1 MSWWELGE
9 GSGYSGSELQLDRI
23 TCAFCDESGNFELE
37 HRAEKRKAND
47 RKTLNFD
54 TYRCG
59 NCAGYVMVL
68 WSASSS
74 AAGLGAGMY
83 GYHVLPWPSRVTKAP
98 EEWPDNVGRYWLQA
112 RRSLSDENWDA
123 ATVMARSALQIAL
136 RDNGASGA
144 TLKKE
149 IADLAAQGVLP
160 PLMRE
165 WSDEVRE
172 LGNESAH
179 PEPSQ
184 PATAQEDAKDIVEF
198 LEYLLRYL
206 YTLPQDIENYRR
218 RRAEAG

>member
-9 GSGYSGSELQLDRI
+9 GSGYSGSELQLDLI

-98 EEWPDNVGRYWLQA
+98 EEWPDNVGRY
-112 RRSLSDENWDA
+112 
-123 ATVMARSALQIAL
+123 
-136 RDNGASGA
+136 
-144 TLKKE
+144 
-149 IADLAAQGVLP
+149 LAAGSSQSVRRKLGCGNGDGPECSADSP
-160 PLMRE
+160 PGQRCV
-165 WSDEVRE
+165 W
-172 LGNESAH
+172 GN
-179 PEPSQ
+179 
-184 PATAQEDAKDIVEF
+184 AQERD
-198 LEYLLRYL
+198 R
-206 YTLPQDIENYRR
+206 
-218 RRAEAG
+218 